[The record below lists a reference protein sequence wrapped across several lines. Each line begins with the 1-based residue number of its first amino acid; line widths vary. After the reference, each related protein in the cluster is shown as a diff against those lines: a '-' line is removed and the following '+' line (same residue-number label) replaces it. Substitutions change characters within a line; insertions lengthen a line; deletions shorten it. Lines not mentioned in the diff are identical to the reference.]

1 MKWQK
6 NNNSGKKKELL
17 RSVMYYLPFTLP
29 ERMLKKIKRA
39 NYRSESRTKIPIIG
53 NYCSYLKQ

>member
-29 ERMLKKIKRA
+29 ERVLKKIKRA
-39 NYRSESRTKIPIIG
+39 SYRSEIRNKTTVVGK
-53 NYCSYLKQ
+53 YCSYLKQ